1 MFQVRQAQGD
11 MGAAEDDTQWHD
23 EHFMLS
29 YIFFCVC
36 VCGMRQPAHS
46 IFLRVSVGAEVAG
59 SRAGELPK
67 AEYTSFLFFL
77 FFLNT
82 LQRWINR
89 TPPTARLFSVNTA
102 SFLPVCSQHRP

>member
-82 LQRWINR
+82 LQRWISR
-89 TPPTARLFSVNTA
+89 TPPQQGSSV
-102 SFLPVCSQHRP
+102 

>member
-36 VCGMRQPAHS
+36 VC
-46 IFLRVSVGAEVAG
+46 VA
-59 SRAGELPK
+59 
-67 AEYTSFLFFL
+67 
-77 FFLNT
+77 
-82 LQRWINR
+82 
-89 TPPTARLFSVNTA
+89 
-102 SFLPVCSQHRP
+102 

>member
-29 YIFFCVC
+29 YVCVC
-36 VCGMRQPAHS
+36 VCVMRQPAHS

-59 SRAGELPK
+59 SRGVAQ
-67 AEYTSFLFFL
+67 S
-77 FFLNT
+77 
-82 LQRWINR
+82 
-89 TPPTARLFSVNTA
+89 
-102 SFLPVCSQHRP
+102 